1 MLALFEAV
9 EHSVAATESALRLKG
24 SKATETLKKK
34 GKALDAGFF
43 RKVLSYLS
51 RNLP

>member
-9 EHSVAATESALRLKG
+9 EHLVAVTESALRLKG
-24 SKATETLKKK
+24 SKAIETLKKK

-43 RKVLSYLS
+43 RKVLTYLS